1 MNLKPESDHSPLLRI
16 IGLEKTYRQADG
28 GRVVLRGVNAHFERG
43 EFVAVRGRSGSGKT
57 TLLNMIAGIDE
68 TDAGEIQFGSM
79 ALTSLTRDQKTAFR
93 RDHIGFVFQ
102 FFNLIPTL
110 TLWENVI
117 LPAELA
123 GKSTPSLQGR
133 AHDLLARIGLEGRAN
148 DFPDELSGGEQQ
160 RVAIARAVVLKP
172 DVLLADEPTGNLDR
186 NTGEEVMRLIN
197 QLRIELGTLLI
208 LVTHSHR
215 LAEQADRVLTLED
228 GRLSETA
235 G

>member
-1 MNLKPESDHSPLLRI
+1 M
-16 IGLEKTYRQADG
+16 
-28 GRVVLRGVNAHFERG
+28 
-43 EFVAVRGRSGSGKT
+43 
-57 TLLNMIAGIDE
+57 
-68 TDAGEIQFGSM
+68 
-79 ALTSLTRDQKTAFR
+79 
-93 RDHIGFVFQ
+93 
-102 FFNLIPTL
+102 
-110 TLWENVI
+110 
-117 LPAELA
+117 A